1 MLAALDAD
9 LEEKSVSSAVSQ
21 RAVAGA
27 QSFRVKW
34 IAFRIRV
41 GEHTNGWF
49 VYQRLGVIAHCMKRL
64 CQFVMLLGSFLM
76 YALLSGCV
84 HSTATAVSSP
94 KFVLVAHCHGHE
106 AQVAAGR
113 IVRSLHNARHTL
125 VFGSD
130 EGEVITVES
139 EADIVR
145 AALSE
150 AVAKKGL
157 NITVI
162 EK

>member
-1 MLAALDAD
+1 
-9 LEEKSVSSAVSQ
+9 
-21 RAVAGA
+21 
-27 QSFRVKW
+27 
-34 IAFRIRV
+34 
-41 GEHTNGWF
+41 
-49 VYQRLGVIAHCMKRL
+49 
-64 CQFVMLLGSFLM
+64 M

-84 HSTATAVSSP
+84 HSTATAGSSP

-150 AVAKKGL
+150 AVAKEGL